1 MTTTTVS
8 PDQELRELRAER
20 DALRAQLEGD
30 LPRAT
35 AWLQWKV
42 WRQRTALDALERRV
56 LSQRRVLRALDE
68 RGRGLT
74 REEWLE
80 VRAALPEELRE
91 RTLEEV

>member
-56 LSQRRVLRALDE
+56 LSQRRVLRVLDE

-80 VRAALPEELRE
+80 VRAQLPDELRE

>member
-1 MTTTTVS
+1 M
-8 PDQELRELRAER
+8 
-20 DALRAQLEGD
+20 
-30 LPRAT
+30 
-35 AWLQWKV
+35 
-42 WRQRTALDALERRV
+42 ALDVLERRV